1 MTIKNNKIC
10 VEYERPFKP
19 YPELTKANR
28 VLLNNAAKKQNGW
41 YHECLGS
48 ILLSAFR
55 FEGLLNQLGYQTIPF
70 WDEIERI
77 SWRKKFNILCE
88 YFSISVDTNERPF
101 HTIVELYSFRNEFVH
116 PKPRVLKEK
125 QVFKRKDIKSHQNE
139 HITSLRKNKPL
150 TKWER
155 KCKLEFAERCYTDIW
170 DVARILCKGA
180 DVDWDD
186 FLIMTSS
193 SLSGPFEIE

>member
-55 FEGLLNQLGYQTIPF
+55 FEGLLNQFATSIAAANLSLINWVIKQYLFGMKLREFPGVKSL
-70 WDEIERI
+70 I
-77 SWRKKFNILCE
+77 SYANISA
-88 YFSISVDTNERPF
+88 F
-101 HTIVELYSFRNEFVH
+101 
-116 PKPRVLKEK
+116 
-125 QVFKRKDIKSHQNE
+125 Q
-139 HITSLRKNKPL
+139 
-150 TKWER
+150 
-155 KCKLEFAERCYTDIW
+155 
-170 DVARILCKGA
+170 
-180 DVDWDD
+180 
-186 FLIMTSS
+186 
-193 SLSGPFEIE
+193 